1 MNTAVKQLRYEAGP
15 WLRGGSAFS
24 AASHRCTSSGIPT
37 TILSPLPITP
47 DPRTHLG
54 ARANGPHKTTAP
66 MSRFAIP
73 PRTHLGAW
81 ASGPPKITAPTSR
94 WVIPP
99 RTHLGAWAS
108 GPPKTTAPMSRWVI
122 PPRTHLGAWASG
134 PPKTTAPMS
143 RWVIPPCTHLGAWA
157 SGPPK
162 TTAPMSRWVIPPR
175 THLGAWASG
184 PQVWWRQAPIGK
196 HISAPSSLDLQPPA
210 RGEVGEAAEPTFG
223 HTDAVQ
229 IPSHQNTRCSWTRLA
244 LETTS
249 TWRIRTRDGVL
260 WTR

>member
-54 ARANGPHKTTAP
+54 ARASGPHKTTAP
-66 MSRFAIP
+66 MSRFA
-73 PRTHLGAW
+73 
-81 ASGPPKITAPTSR
+81 
-94 WVIPP
+94 IPP

-122 PPRTHLGAWASG
+122 PPRTHLSARASG

-143 RWVIPPCTHLGAWA
+143 RWVIPPRMHLSARA

-162 TTAPMSRWVIPPR
+162 TTAPTSRWVIPPR

-196 HISAPSSLDLQPPA
+196 HISAPSSLDLQPPLAGRWGKRQNLPSATQMRFRYPHTRIHDA
-210 RGEVGEAAEPTFG
+210 RGQDW
-223 HTDAVQ
+223 H
-229 IPSHQNTRCSWTRLA
+229 
-244 LETTS
+244 
-249 TWRIRTRDGVL
+249 
-260 WTR
+260 

>member
-54 ARANGPHKTTAP
+54 ARASGPHKTTAP
-66 MSRFAIP
+66 MSRCVTHP
-73 PRTHLGAW
+73 YTHLDA
-81 ASGPPKITAPTSR
+81 R
-94 WVIPP
+94 
-99 RTHLGAWAS
+99 AS

-122 PPRTHLGAWASG
+122 PPRSHLRARASGPRQTPTPIRRCVIPPRTHLSARASG
-134 PPKTTAPMS
+134 PPKTTAP
-143 RWVIPPCTHLGAWA
+143 T
-157 SGPPK
+157 
-162 TTAPMSRWVIPPR
+162 SRWVIPPR

-196 HISAPSSLDLQPPA
+196 HISAPSSLDLQPPLAGRWGKRQNLPSATQMRFRYPHTRIHDA
-210 RGEVGEAAEPTFG
+210 RG
-223 HTDAVQ
+223 
-229 IPSHQNTRCSWTRLA
+229 
-244 LETTS
+244 
-249 TWRIRTRDGVL
+249 
-260 WTR
+260 

>member
-54 ARANGPHKTTAP
+54 ARASGPHKTTAP
-66 MSRFAIP
+66 MSRCVTHP
-73 PRTHLGAW
+73 YTHLDA
-81 ASGPPKITAPTSR
+81 R
-94 WVIPP
+94 
-99 RTHLGAWAS
+99 AS

-143 RWVIPPCTHLGAWA
+143 RFAIPPCTHLGA
-157 SGPPK
+157 
-162 TTAPMSRWVIPPR
+162 R
-175 THLGAWASG
+175 ASG

-229 IPSHQNTRCSWTRLA
+229 IPSHQNTRCSWTGLA

>member
-134 PPKTTAPMS
+134 P
-143 RWVIPPCTHLGAWA
+143 
-157 SGPPK
+157 
-162 TTAPMSRWVIPPR
+162 
-175 THLGAWASG
+175 
-184 PQVWWRQAPIGK
+184 QVWWRQAPIGK

>member
-54 ARANGPHKTTAP
+54 ARASGPHKTTAP
-66 MSRFAIP
+66 MSRCVTHP
-73 PRTHLGAW
+73 YTHLDA
-81 ASGPPKITAPTSR
+81 R
-94 WVIPP
+94 
-99 RTHLGAWAS
+99 AS

-122 PPRTHLGAWASG
+122 PPRSHLRARASGPRQTPAPIRRCVIPPRTHLSARASG
-134 PPKTTAPMS
+134 PPKTTAP
-143 RWVIPPCTHLGAWA
+143 T
-157 SGPPK
+157 
-162 TTAPMSRWVIPPR
+162 SRWVIPPR

-229 IPSHQNTRCSWTRLA
+229 IPSHQNTRCSWTGLA

>member
-54 ARANGPHKTTAP
+54 ARA
-66 MSRFAIP
+66 
-73 PRTHLGAW
+73 
-81 ASGPPKITAPTSR
+81 
-94 WVIPP
+94 
-99 RTHLGAWAS
+99 S

-122 PPRTHLGAWASG
+122 PPRTHLGARASG
-134 PPKTTAPMS
+134 PPKTTAPTS
-143 RWVIPPCTHLGAWA
+143 RWVIPPRTHLSARA

-162 TTAPMSRWVIPPR
+162 TTAPTSRWVIPPR
-175 THLGAWASG
+175 THLGARASGPHKTTAPMSRWVTHPYTHLDARASG

-229 IPSHQNTRCSWTRLA
+229 IPSHQNTRCSWTGLA

>member
-54 ARANGPHKTTAP
+54 ARASGPHKTTAP
-66 MSRFAIP
+66 MSRCVTHP
-73 PRTHLGAW
+73 YTHLDA
-81 ASGPPKITAPTSR
+81 R
-94 WVIPP
+94 
-99 RTHLGAWAS
+99 AS

-122 PPRTHLGAWASG
+122 PPRSHLRARASGPRQTPAPIRRCVIPPRTHLSARASG
-134 PPKTTAPMS
+134 PPKTTAP
-143 RWVIPPCTHLGAWA
+143 T
-157 SGPPK
+157 
-162 TTAPMSRWVIPPR
+162 SRWVIPPR

-196 HISAPSSLDLQPPA
+196 HISAPSSLDLQPPLAGRWGKRQNLPSATQMRFRYPHTRIHDA
-210 RGEVGEAAEPTFG
+210 RGQDW
-223 HTDAVQ
+223 H
-229 IPSHQNTRCSWTRLA
+229 
-244 LETTS
+244 
-249 TWRIRTRDGVL
+249 
-260 WTR
+260 

>member
-54 ARANGPHKTTAP
+54 ARASGPHKTTAP
-66 MSRFAIP
+66 MSRCVTHP
-73 PRTHLGAW
+73 YTHLDA
-81 ASGPPKITAPTSR
+81 R
-94 WVIPP
+94 
-99 RTHLGAWAS
+99 AS

-122 PPRTHLGAWASG
+122 PPRSHLRARASGPRQTPAPIRRCVIPPRTHLSARASG
-134 PPKTTAPMS
+134 PPKTTAP
-143 RWVIPPCTHLGAWA
+143 T
-157 SGPPK
+157 
-162 TTAPMSRWVIPPR
+162 SRWVIPPR

-229 IPSHQNTRCSWTRLA
+229 IPSH
-244 LETTS
+244 
-249 TWRIRTRDGVL
+249 
-260 WTR
+260 

>member
-47 DPRTHLG
+47 DPRTHLSARASGPRQTPAPMRRCVIPPQSHLG
-54 ARANGPHKTTAP
+54 ARASGPRQTPAP
-66 MSRFAIP
+66 MR
-73 PRTHLGAW
+73 RC
-81 ASGPPKITAPTSR
+81 
-94 WVIPP
+94 VIPT
-99 RTHLGAWAS
+99 RSHLRARAS

-122 PPRTHLGAWASG
+122 PPRTHLGARASG

-143 RWVIPPCTHLGAWA
+143 RFAIPPCTHLGA
-157 SGPPK
+157 
-162 TTAPMSRWVIPPR
+162 R
-175 THLGAWASG
+175 ASG

-229 IPSHQNTRCSWTRLA
+229 IPSHQNTRCSWTGLA

>member
-54 ARANGPHKTTAP
+54 ARASGPHKTTAP
-66 MSRFAIP
+66 MSRCVTHP
-73 PRTHLGAW
+73 YTHLDA
-81 ASGPPKITAPTSR
+81 R
-94 WVIPP
+94 
-99 RTHLGAWAS
+99 AS

-122 PPRTHLGAWASG
+122 PPRSHLRARASGPRQTPAPIRRCVIPPRTHLDARASG
-134 PPKTTAPMS
+134 PPKTTAP
-143 RWVIPPCTHLGAWA
+143 T
-157 SGPPK
+157 
-162 TTAPMSRWVIPPR
+162 SRWVIPPR

-196 HISAPSSLDLQPPA
+196 HISAPSSLDLQPPLAGRWGKRQNLPSATQMRFRYPHTRIHDA
-210 RGEVGEAAEPTFG
+210 RG
-223 HTDAVQ
+223 
-229 IPSHQNTRCSWTRLA
+229 
-244 LETTS
+244 
-249 TWRIRTRDGVL
+249 
-260 WTR
+260 

>member
-24 AASHRCTSSGIPT
+24 AACHRCTSSGIPT

-54 ARANGPHKTTAP
+54 ARASGPHKTTAP
-66 MSRFAIP
+66 MSRCVTHP
-73 PRTHLGAW
+73 YTHLDA
-81 ASGPPKITAPTSR
+81 R
-94 WVIPP
+94 
-99 RTHLGAWAS
+99 AS

-122 PPRTHLGAWASG
+122 PPRTHLSARASG
-134 PPKTTAPMS
+134 PPKITAPMS
-143 RWVIPPCTHLGAWA
+143 RFAIPPCTHLGA
-157 SGPPK
+157 
-162 TTAPMSRWVIPPR
+162 R
-175 THLGAWASG
+175 ASG

-223 HTDAVQ
+223 HTDAV
-229 IPSHQNTRCSWTRLA
+229 
-244 LETTS
+244 
-249 TWRIRTRDGVL
+249 
-260 WTR
+260 

>member
-54 ARANGPHKTTAP
+54 ARASGPHKTTAP
-66 MSRFAIP
+66 MSRCVTHP
-73 PRTHLGAW
+73 YTHLDA
-81 ASGPPKITAPTSR
+81 R
-94 WVIPP
+94 
-99 RTHLGAWAS
+99 AS

-122 PPRTHLGAWASG
+122 PPRSHLRARASGPRQTPAPIRRCVIPPRTHLSARASG
-134 PPKTTAPMS
+134 PPKTTAP
-143 RWVIPPCTHLGAWA
+143 T
-157 SGPPK
+157 
-162 TTAPMSRWVIPPR
+162 SRWVIPPR

-196 HISAPSSLDLQPPA
+196 HISAPSSLDLQPPLAGRWGKRQNLPSATQMRFRYPHTRIHDA
-210 RGEVGEAAEPTFG
+210 RG
-223 HTDAVQ
+223 
-229 IPSHQNTRCSWTRLA
+229 
-244 LETTS
+244 
-249 TWRIRTRDGVL
+249 
-260 WTR
+260 

>member
-54 ARANGPHKTTAP
+54 ARASGPHKTTAP
-66 MSRFAIP
+66 MSRCVTHP
-73 PRTHLGAW
+73 YTHLDA
-81 ASGPPKITAPTSR
+81 R
-94 WVIPP
+94 
-99 RTHLGAWAS
+99 AS

-122 PPRTHLGAWASG
+122 PPRSHLRARASGPRQTPTPIRRCVIPPRTHLSARASG
-134 PPKTTAPMS
+134 PPKTTAP
-143 RWVIPPCTHLGAWA
+143 T
-157 SGPPK
+157 
-162 TTAPMSRWVIPPR
+162 SRWVIPPR

-196 HISAPSSLDLQPPA
+196 HISAPSSLDLQPPLAGRWGKRQNLPSATQMRFRYPHTRIHDA
-210 RGEVGEAAEPTFG
+210 RGQDW
-223 HTDAVQ
+223 H
-229 IPSHQNTRCSWTRLA
+229 
-244 LETTS
+244 
-249 TWRIRTRDGVL
+249 
-260 WTR
+260 

>member
-54 ARANGPHKTTAP
+54 ARASGPHKTTAP
-66 MSRFAIP
+66 MSRCVTHP
-73 PRTHLGAW
+73 YTHLDA
-81 ASGPPKITAPTSR
+81 R
-94 WVIPP
+94 
-99 RTHLGAWAS
+99 AS

-122 PPRTHLGAWASG
+122 PPRSHLRARASGPRQTPAPIRRCVIPPRTHLDARASG
-134 PPKTTAPMS
+134 PPKTTAP
-143 RWVIPPCTHLGAWA
+143 T
-157 SGPPK
+157 
-162 TTAPMSRWVIPPR
+162 SRWVIPPR

-196 HISAPSSLDLQPPA
+196 HISAPSSLDLQPPLAGRWGKRQNLPSATQMRFRYPHTRIHDA
-210 RGEVGEAAEPTFG
+210 RGQDW
-223 HTDAVQ
+223 H
-229 IPSHQNTRCSWTRLA
+229 
-244 LETTS
+244 
-249 TWRIRTRDGVL
+249 
-260 WTR
+260 